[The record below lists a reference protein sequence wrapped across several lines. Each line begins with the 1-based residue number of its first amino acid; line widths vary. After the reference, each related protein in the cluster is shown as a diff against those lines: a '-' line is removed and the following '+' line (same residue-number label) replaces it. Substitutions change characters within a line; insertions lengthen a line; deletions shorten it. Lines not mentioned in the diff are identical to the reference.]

1 MAAAKAP
8 GMTILERALVWDNH
22 ACMPLRPNDDSFL
35 PELRR
40 LRDAGVNAVGLNVGF
55 GGQGVEEHLRMLAHF
70 RHWLKARPG
79 EYLLIRTSDD
89 VLRAKESG
97 RLGVFFDIEGANGIA
112 DQLSLIELYYDL
124 GVRWMLVAYNLNNRA
139 GGGCLDEDPG
149 LSEFGGR
156 MIDEM
161 NRVGMVLCCSHTGE
175 RTALEAIERS
185 AEPVIFSHSN
195 PRAMWDHPRNIRDNV
210 IRACAQRGGV
220 IGINGIGHFLGNG
233 GDLSE
238 TLARHVDYVA
248 ALAGIDHVA
257 IGLDYV
263 FDTQE
268 LIEYLR
274 NNPELF
280 GKDARSAETGFHSVA
295 PEQLH
300 DVVATL
306 SKLGYSDGDLEKI
319 LGLNLLRIARAV
331 WK

>member
-1 MAAAKAP
+1 
-8 GMTILERALVWDNH
+8 MTILERALVWDNH
-22 ACMPLRPNDDSFL
+22 ACMPLRPDDESFL
-35 PELRR
+35 PQLRR
-40 LRDAGVNAVGLNVGF
+40 LRDAGVNAVGLNIGF
-55 GGQGVEEHLRMLAHF
+55 GGQGVEEHLRMLALF
-70 RHWLKARPG
+70 RHWIKARPD
-79 EYLLIRTSDD
+79 EYLLIRTADD
-89 VLRAKESG
+89 VLFAKESG

-112 DQLSLIELYYDL
+112 DQLSLVELYYDL

-149 LSEFGGR
+149 LREFGGR

-175 RTALEAIERS
+175 RTALEAIDRS
-185 AEPVIFSHSN
+185 ASPVIFSHSN
-195 PRAMWDHPRNIRDNV
+195 PRAVWDHPRNIRDNV

-220 IGINGIGHFLGNG
+220 IGINGIGHFLGKG

-238 TLARHVDYVA
+238 ALARHIDYVA
-248 ALAGIDHVA
+248 QLAGIDHVA

-268 LIEYLR
+268 LIDYLR

-280 GKDARSAETGFHSVA
+280 GKDARSAETGFDSVA
-295 PEQLH
+295 PEDLR
-300 DVVATL
+300 DVVAIL
-306 SKLGYSDGDLEKI
+306 AKRGYSDGDLEKI
-319 LGLNLLRIARAV
+319 LGLNLLRIARTV